1 MLGLILHNDSI
12 CSASDVTL
20 QAGQVGL
27 LAGWGVFSTIRVKNG
42 QLFAF
47 DRHFARMKR
56 DAALLRV
63 PFPDDPQY
71 IESRL
76 LRLVAANQAE
86 EATLRVVVVRNKG
99 SVWEG
104 PSIARDFD
112 LIALMTGLKDWGSGV
127 KLGIIPQARHAQSV
141 FAGTKVLAWGF
152 NLTWYEQAQERGWDE
167 VILLNER
174 DEVCECT
181 SANIFVSQGGQ
192 VWTPP
197 LSSGCLPGITRE
209 VILNEIRV
217 PGITVGEKPLL
228 LKDLKSADEVFI
240 TSTTRDLLPV
250 VAVEGVPIRSQG
262 DIRVRLQAAFLKYV
276 QEQVCERTIS

>member
-262 DIRVRLQAAFLKYV
+262 DIRARLQAAFLKYV